1 MKLTKKIPF
10 QKIATGQGD
19 DYTTWKFTGNL
30 EEYGKTTI
38 FFIIEEAKLTILNC
52 SEGTVKVLWMF

>member
-1 MKLTKKIPF
+1 MKLTKKILF

-19 DYTTWKFTGNL
+19 DYTAWKFTGNL

-38 FFIIEEAKLTILNC
+38 FFIIEEAKLTI
-52 SEGTVKVLWMF
+52 